1 MHPRSFLTVL
11 STLGFLTAGI
21 DARRS
26 KRRCSSVFPS
36 SSSALGSEGSSSTV
50 IATPTSGCV
59 TSTRLSSSVVES
71 TSAVE
76 STTAIVSTS
85 SAIASTS
92 SAVASTTSA
101 SAASTTKPSF
111 DPIYTPT
118 NLQQL
123 TFGQSLD
130 ITWGYD
136 AAWAGKIDIKL
147 IGGADS
153 NTLVPLGTIASGIEN
168 SLGKYTWT
176 LNQDWIGSYALYG
189 ITITFEDG
197 TTVQYSMPFKVSG
210 GSSTTPTNPTNPP
223 TFNPIY
229 TPTNLQQ
236 LSFGQVIDITW
247 GYDSFYAG
255 QLEITLIGG
264 TEQNL
269 QFPLG
274 VIATVDNSLGKYSWT
289 INNNFVG
296 AKNIYGLSVNLKGT
310 SYQQYSMPFHISG
323 GAE

>member
-21 DARRS
+21 DARRTR
-26 KRRCSSVFPS
+26 RRCSSVFPS
-36 SSSALGSEGSSSTV
+36 SSSALGPEGSSSTI
-50 IATPTSGCV
+50 IATPTSGFV
-59 TSTRLSSSVVES
+59 TSTRLSSASSTSVVES

-76 STTAIVSTS
+76 STTAVVST
-85 SAIASTS
+85 T
-92 SAVASTTSA
+92 SAVPSTTSA
-101 SAASTTKPSF
+101 SAQSTTKPSF

-153 NTLVPLGTIASGIEN
+153 NTLVPLGTIVSGIEN

-176 LNQDWIGSYALYG
+176 LDQDWIGSYALYG

-197 TTVQYSMPFKVSG
+197 KTVQYSMPFKVSG
-210 GSSTTPTNPTNPP
+210 GGSTTPTNPTNPP
-223 TFNPIY
+223 VFNPIY

-236 LSFGQVIDITW
+236 LTCGQVIDITW

-296 AKNIYGLSVNLKGT
+296 ANNIYGLSVKLSGT
-310 SYQQYSMPFHISG
+310 SYQQYSMPFHITG
-323 GAE
+323 CPQ